1 MALSAR
7 VSACSR
13 PGPDPNGGVI
23 PSGGATRNLL
33 ILFFDRD
40 NREFLRG
47 GITMA
52 DYVRPMDL
60 LQEVVE
66 LAKKK
71 SELSI
76 RDMLIRGILA
86 GAFLGYA
93 TSLVFVVL
101 SQGLPPI
108 VGAILFPVGF
118 VILVLLGLE
127 LVTGNFAL
135 LPAGVMAGKVRMT
148 KLLRNLA
155 WVYLGNLIGSLL
167 FAGLFYLAITN
178 WGTGNGGAVA
188 DLLKQAAQK
197 KTLAYVALGSAGW
210 GTALVKAVLCNWM
223 VTIGAV
229 LAMSSKSTVGKIAAM
244 WLPIMTFFALGF
256 EHSVVNMFLIPSG
269 MMLGAPISIAQALL
283 WNLLPVTLGN
293 LLAGSLLTGMALYAT
308 YPAASS
314 PVVGRVQV
322 IATAQDDQQT
332 AFATTGSLR

>member
-1 MALSAR
+1 
-7 VSACSR
+7 
-13 PGPDPNGGVI
+13 
-23 PSGGATRNLL
+23 
-33 ILFFDRD
+33 
-40 NREFLRG
+40 
-47 GITMA
+47 MA
-52 DYVRPMDL
+52 DYVRPMEVV
-60 LQEVVE
+60 QEAVE

-93 TSLVFVVL
+93 TSLVFVIL

-135 LPAGVMAGKVRMT
+135 LPAGVMAGKIRIT
-148 KLLRNLA
+148 KLLRNWA

-167 FAGLFYLAITN
+167 YAVLFYLAITN
-178 WGTGNGGAVA
+178 WRTGNGGAIA

-197 KTLAYVALGSAGW
+197 KTLAYMALGSSGW
-210 GTALVKAVLCNWM
+210 ATAMVKAVLCNWM

-229 LAMSSKSTVGKIAAM
+229 LALVSRSTVGKIAAM

-269 MMLGAPISIAQALL
+269 MLLGAPISVGQALL

-293 LLAGSLLTGMALYAT
+293 IVAGTLLTGMALYAT
-308 YPAASS
+308 YPTQVALAANKAEVL
-314 PVVGRVQV
+314 PAEQNEQP
-322 IATAQDDQQT
+322 A
-332 AFATTGSLR
+332 AFAAAAGSLR

>member
-1 MALSAR
+1 
-7 VSACSR
+7 
-13 PGPDPNGGVI
+13 
-23 PSGGATRNLL
+23 
-33 ILFFDRD
+33 
-40 NREFLRG
+40 
-47 GITMA
+47 MA
-52 DYVRPMDL
+52 DYVRPMDVV
-60 LQEVVE
+60 QEAVE
-66 LAKKK
+66 LAKRK

-93 TSLVFVVL
+93 TSLVFVIL

-135 LPAGVMAGKVRMT
+135 LPAGVMAGKIRIT
-148 KLLRNLA
+148 KLLRNWA

-167 FAGLFYLAITN
+167 YAVLFYLAITN
-178 WGTGNGGAVA
+178 WRTGNGGSIA

-197 KTLAYVALGSAGW
+197 KTLAYMALGSSGW
-210 GTALVKAVLCNWM
+210 ATAMVKAVLCNWM
-223 VTIGAV
+223 VTIGAM
-229 LAMSSKSTVGKIAAM
+229 LALVSRSTVGKIAAM

-269 MMLGAPISIAQALL
+269 MLLGAPISVGQALL

-293 LLAGSLLTGMALYAT
+293 VVAGTLLTGMSLYAT
-308 YPAASS
+308 YPTQAVPAVSKAEVL
-314 PVVGRVQV
+314 PAEQNE
-322 IATAQDDQQT
+322 QQT
-332 AFATTGSLR
+332 AFAAAAGGLR

>member
-1 MALSAR
+1 M
-7 VSACSR
+7 
-13 PGPDPNGGVI
+13 
-23 PSGGATRNLL
+23 T
-33 ILFFDRD
+33 
-40 NREFLRG
+40 
-47 GITMA
+47 
-52 DYVRPMDL
+52 DYVGPKEL
-60 LQEVVE
+60 LQEAVQ
-66 LAKKK
+66 LAKRK
-71 SELSI
+71 SELTV

-101 SQGLPPI
+101 SQGLAPI

-135 LPAGVMAGKVRMT
+135 LPAGVMAGTVRFT
-148 KLLRNLA
+148 KLLRNWG

-167 FAGLFYLAITN
+167 YSALFFVAITN
-178 WGTGNGGAVA
+178 WHTGNGGAVA

-197 KTLAYVALGSAGW
+197 KTLAYMALGPSGW
-210 GTALVKAVLCNWM
+210 ATALVKAILCNWM
-223 VTIGAV
+223 VTIGTV

-269 MMLGAPISIAQALL
+269 MMLGAPISVGQALL

-293 LLAGSLLTGMALYAT
+293 MVAGTLLTGMALYAT
-308 YPAASS
+308 YPTQTVLAPSMANVL
-314 PVVGRVQV
+314 P
-322 IATAQDDQQT
+322 TQQNEQQA
-332 AFATTGSLR
+332 AFANAAGLH